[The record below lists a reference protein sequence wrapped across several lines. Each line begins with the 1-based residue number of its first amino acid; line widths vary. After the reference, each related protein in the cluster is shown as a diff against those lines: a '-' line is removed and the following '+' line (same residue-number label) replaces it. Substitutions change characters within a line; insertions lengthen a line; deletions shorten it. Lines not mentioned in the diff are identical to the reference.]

1 MAVYK
6 RNYGRFRGELTPEWS
21 RFLILP
27 RYAFRE
33 VFHNRGFLVFFTLCF
48 ALPFAGLLIIYLH
61 HNLAALKFMNLPLD
75 QLKEALPINATF
87 FRRGLEFQGSFAFLL
102 ALAIGPALIAP
113 DLRNNGLPLYLSRP
127 FSRTEYVLGKMMVL
141 VMLMSLITW
150 IPGLLLFL
158 FQSYLEGAG
167 WFADNLRIGFAIFL
181 GSWIW
186 IVVLSLVPLAISAW
200 VKWKPVARVA
210 LLIVFFV
217 LSGFA
222 RALNE
227 ALDVW
232 WGWMFSLWVAMQN
245 VWASLFGQ
253 HPEMDPDTVL
263 PVWAAWLT
271 LAGGCLLCLWLLSR
285 RVRAYEVIR

>member
-6 RNYGRFRGELTPEWS
+6 RNYGTYRGDLTPAWS

-27 RYAFRE
+27 RYAYRD

-48 ALPFAGLLIIYLH
+48 ALPFAGLLMIYLH

-75 QLKEALPINATF
+75 QLQQALPINATF
-87 FRRGLEFQGSFAFLL
+87 FRRGLEFQGSLGFLL
-102 ALAIGPALIAP
+102 ALSIGPALIAP

-141 VMLMSLITW
+141 VGLLSLITW

-167 WFADNLRIGFAIFL
+167 WFADNLGIGFAIFV
-181 GSWIW
+181 GSWVW
-186 IVVLSLVPLAISAW
+186 ILVLSLLALAISAW
-200 VKWKPVARVA
+200 VKWKPVARVT

-217 LSGFA
+217 FSGFA
-222 RALNE
+222 AALNE
-227 ALDVW
+227 ALDVR
-232 WGWMFSLWVAMQN
+232 WGWMLSLWVTMQN
-245 VWASLFGQ
+245 VWAFLFGQ
-253 HPEMDPDTVL
+253 HQQMDPDQSL
-263 PVWAAWLT
+263 PVWAAWLS
-271 LAGGCLLCLWLLSR
+271 LSAGSLLCLWLLSR
-285 RVRAYEVIR
+285 RVRAYEVVR